1 MQKNSAAKFGMI
13 LRQKYF
19 ILAISLAE
27 GCAKF
32 GVRLRALGLNGHKNR
47 IFHQQFN
54 SPFSSPN

>member
-1 MQKNSAAKFGMI
+1 MI

-32 GVRLRALGLNGHKNR
+32 GVRLRALGWNCHKNR